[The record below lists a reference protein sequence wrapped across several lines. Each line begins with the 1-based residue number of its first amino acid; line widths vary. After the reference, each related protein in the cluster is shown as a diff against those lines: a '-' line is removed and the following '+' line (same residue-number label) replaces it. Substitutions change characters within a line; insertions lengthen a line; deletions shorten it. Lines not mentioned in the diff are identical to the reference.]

1 MARSKGHWLFLSFVA
16 VLATGVTACASLI
29 GADFDRSANGDAAA
43 DDGAANGDSTAAD
56 GAASADAATG
66 DGSAATDGS
75 TSSDAGAD
83 ASNCIGDLCVVASTT
98 SASLAP
104 IAITIAGG
112 SLFFT
117 ARSADADAATGQ
129 VIRVDL
135 AGGGQHTIV
144 TGLRAPQEIV
154 VGGGYVYFVSHDS
167 PQKVDGFG
175 SIGQVLPDG
184 GARAIA
190 VQGID
195 DSVFGLALY
204 EGNLVWAAQNPG
216 LVYEQLSVAGTIH
229 LMSST
234 YLIGGVSAD
243 AYGVYVSS
251 SDYSLD
257 STPAVA
263 NVIDIGGGGQDTRQ
277 TTLYSYVDPTYLGA
291 VATDTAN
298 LIYVDVGGGTIN
310 VTDKKY
316 GGAPKVVA
324 SNQDSP
330 SGVAADGAGHVY
342 FVTEGTADAGYGD
355 GTVMRT
361 TVDGGAAV
369 PIATAQKHPVS
380 IALDATRVYW
390 ANAGDGTIMSAPR

>member
-1 MARSKGHWLFLSFVA
+1 MLRARDRWLFVSSAAFI
-16 VLATGVTACASLI
+16 ATCVTACDALI
-29 GADFDRSANGDAAA
+29 GANFDRSAASDAAA
-43 DDGAANGDSTAAD
+43 DDGATSATSDGAVGVDGAMTGAD
-56 GAASADAATG
+56 GGATNDAT
-66 DGSAATDGS
+66 
-75 TSSDAGAD
+75 TSSDASVD
-83 ASNCIGDLCVVASTT
+83 ASTCVGDLCIVGSTALT
-98 SASLAP
+98 P
-104 IAITIAGG
+104 VAITIAGG
-112 SLFFT
+112 ALYFT
-117 ARSADADAATGQ
+117 ARNAADADAATGQ

-135 AGGGQHTIV
+135 AGGAQHTIV
-144 TGLRAPQEIV
+144 NGLRAPQEIV

-204 EGNLVWAAQNPG
+204 EGNLVWAAQNFG
-216 LVYEQLSVAGTIH
+216 LVYEQLSIAGTIH

-234 YLIGGVSAD
+234 YAIGGVSAD
-243 AYGVYVSS
+243 AYGVYVTSS
-251 SDYSLD
+251 EFSVD
-257 STPAVA
+257 STPAVV

-277 TTLYSYVDPTYLGA
+277 TTLYTYADPTILGA
-291 VATDTAN
+291 TATDTTN
-298 LIYVDVGGGTIN
+298 LIYVDVFGGTIN

-316 GGAPKVVA
+316 GGAPKIVA

-342 FVTEGTADAGYGD
+342 FVTEGTADAGYSD

-380 IALDATRVYW
+380 IAIDATRVYW
-390 ANAGDGTIMSAPR
+390 ANAGDGTVMSAPR